1 VRRTGHMIITG
12 QWPRKRHSG
21 RMDEGPV
28 TAVTAVTAEM
38 GRKTAPSVAGAG
50 REWKTVTLSHSPVDA
65 HSAH

>member
-1 VRRTGHMIITG
+1 
-12 QWPRKRHSG
+12 
-21 RMDEGPV
+21 MDEGPV